1 MTCINQIAN
10 CCYIVY
16 VLYTSPTATTFRN
29 DSHSKYC
36 LSQPSLVGR
45 SFILVWLGE
54 LIIFHKISFYSRAFY
69 WLYETKLT
77 GTILRVYGGNMYF
90 VTGLH
95 PYFLSPFLKNSHVI
109 GRLQVAACFA
119 NNISSYQACI
129 ARFWNKRSNE
139 LPPFIFLRYGKYF
152 LLYGF
157 IGWWSPDKVVPH
169 TFANFYPH
177 TKNIVISYTVSN
189 FFWIIPFILFSKT
202 VPKVTGHQNQQVGWN
217 NPCSIS
223 IHRLIYKSYIFH
235 EGEGEIFFRS
245 YGSV

>member
-1 MTCINQIAN
+1 LNFRLSYNISIVLAMTCINQIAN

-36 LSQPSLVGR
+36 PSQPSLVGR

-119 NNISSYQACI
+119 NNISSNQACI

-139 LPPFIFLRYGKYF
+139 FPPFIFLRYGKYF
-152 LLYGF
+152 LL
-157 IGWWSPDKVVPH
+157 
-169 TFANFYPH
+169 
-177 TKNIVISYTVSN
+177 
-189 FFWIIPFILFSKT
+189 
-202 VPKVTGHQNQQVGWN
+202 
-217 NPCSIS
+217 
-223 IHRLIYKSYIFH
+223 
-235 EGEGEIFFRS
+235 
-245 YGSV
+245 